1 MFFTLETTT
10 PLGGEEIYMC
20 VCVCVCVCARA
31 TMSTKVVSV
40 VGKKETHSFLEFLF
54 LSFSLL
60 IFLPVVLD
68 CQHSHKKNCT
78 LGSVVAEGK

>member
-10 PLGGEEIYMC
+10 PLGGNIYVC
-20 VCVCVCVCARA
+20 VCVCVCVCA

-68 CQHSHKKNCT
+68 YQHSHKKNYT

>member
-1 MFFTLETTT
+1 
-10 PLGGEEIYMC
+10 MC
-20 VCVCVCVCARA
+20 VCVCVCVCA

-68 CQHSHKKNCT
+68 YQHSHKKNCT